1 MKYLSLFIIA
11 GMMLTGCQSQ
21 KNLVEN
27 TKDVDIQP
35 VMKGMSE
42 PEKRGYWQQYVHYTM
57 DVDMDVKKHQYTGK
71 QKLIYKNNSNDT
83 LTNVYYHLY
92 WNAFQPGSAMDWKA
106 RAVPDP
112 DRNMDKT
119 LQALKPDEIGFIKVH
134 NLTQDGQ
141 PVTFKVTETIL
152 EVELNHPIMP
162 GATTVFEMNYLAQVP
177 KIIRRAGRD
186 NSEGIDYSM
195 AQWYPKMCEYDQ
207 RGWHTDPY
215 IGREFYGVW
224 GDFDVTIH
232 IDKKYT
238 VASTGYLQN
247 PEQVGKNYPTDKPL
261 NIPQSDKLTWHFVA
275 PNVHDFSWAA
285 DPDYV
290 HDIVKVND
298 SLSLHFFYQDGQN
311 IKENWKKL
319 QPVAV
324 KTMQFYNSFVGA
336 YPYKKYSVIQAGDG
350 GMEYGMCT
358 FVNGN
363 KPFNS
368 LRGTVQHE
376 MGHAWFQFSLASNES
391 EHPWMDEGFTSFIQD
406 MANVAVNGEQSPNP
420 FEGSYQSYLYLV
432 NQGKEEPLSTH
443 SDHYQTNLAYW
454 INAYDKGKLVL
465 SQLGYIM
472 GFDKLNQTLKNYYK
486 NWAMKHPQ
494 PDDFF
499 RIAEKTSGMNL
510 KWFQNEWIHTIHHI
524 DYQIDSLVAKNNQTE
539 VVLKYAGSM
548 PMPVDVF
555 VVYKDGSKESYNIP
569 LDLMLGHKN
578 NPFPEIP
585 RKVLKAWR
593 YPVPEYRF
601 TLDRQ
606 KDDIQAIVID
616 PLGFMA
622 DINQENNVKT
632 FEKPKENSDKK

>member
-1 MKYLSLFIIA
+1 MA

-21 KNLVEN
+21 KSL
-27 TKDVDIQP
+27 TKKPQIDKSQV
-35 VMKGMSE
+35 VKKGMTE

-57 DVDMDVKKHQYTGK
+57 DVDMDVNKHQYKGR
-71 QKLIYKNNSNDT
+71 QKLVYKNNSHDT
-83 LTNVYYHLY
+83 LTKVYYHLY

-106 RAVPDP
+106 RTMPDP
-112 DRNMDKT
+112 DRHMDQT
-119 LQALKPDEIGFIKVH
+119 LKALKPDEIGFIKVDS
-134 NLTQDGQ
+134 LTQDGQ
-141 PVTFKVTETIL
+141 SLQYQTVGTIL
-152 EVELNHPIMP
+152 EVRLNKPLLP
-162 GATTVFEMNYLAQVP
+162 GTATVFDMTYLAQVP
-177 KIIRRAGRD
+177 KMIRRAGRD
-186 NSEGIDYSM
+186 NTEGIDYSM

-207 RGWHTDPY
+207 DGWHTDPY
-215 IGREFYGVW
+215 IAREFYGVW

-232 IDKKYT
+232 IDKNYMI
-238 VASTGYLQN
+238 AATGYLQN
-247 PEQVGKNYPTDKPL
+247 PEQIGKNYPTDKPL
-261 NIPQSDKLTWHFVA
+261 HIPEGDRLTWHFVA
-275 PNVHDFSWAA
+275 PDVHDFSWAA

-290 HDIVKVND
+290 HDIYRVND
-298 SLSLHFFYQDGQN
+298 AITLHFFYQKNDS
-311 IKENWKKL
+311 IKETWKKL
-319 QPVAV
+319 EPVAA
-324 KTMQFYNSFVGA
+324 KTMSFYNEYVGK

-358 FVNGN
+358 FVSGN

-391 EHPWMDEGFTSFIQD
+391 QYPWMDEGFTSFIQD
-406 MANVAVNGEQSPNP
+406 MANVAVNEARLPNP
-420 FEGSYQSYLYLV
+420 FESSYQSYLYLV
-432 NQGKEEPLSTH
+432 HQDKEEPLATH

-454 INAYDKGKLVL
+454 VNAYDKGKMVL

-472 GFDKLNQTLKNYYK
+472 GFDRLHQTLKNYYK

-510 KWFQNEWIHTIHHI
+510 KWFQNEWINTLHHI
-524 DYQIDSLVAKNNQTE
+524 DYKIDSLKLKNNETE

-555 VVYKDGSKESYNIP
+555 VVYKDGSKESYYIP
-569 LDLMLGHKN
+569 LDLMRGQKK

-585 RKVLKAWR
+585 RHVLAPWR
-593 YPVPEYRF
+593 YPMPQYTF
-601 TLDRQ
+601 TIDRP
-606 KDDIQAIVID
+606 KADIQAVVID

-622 DINQENNVKT
+622 DIDRDNNVKLT
-632 FEKPKENSDKK
+632 AQPVQK